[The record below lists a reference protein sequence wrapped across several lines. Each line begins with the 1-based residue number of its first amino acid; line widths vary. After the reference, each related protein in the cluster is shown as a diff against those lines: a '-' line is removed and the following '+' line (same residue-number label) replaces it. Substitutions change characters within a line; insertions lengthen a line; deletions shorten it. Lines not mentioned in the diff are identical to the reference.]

1 MAPPAQPAAD
11 AAHDREYAPRFA
23 TERALGELA
32 EWLEGP
38 AATAVVAGAPGAGT
52 TFVLRAF
59 ERRERGRRHV
69 LFSPFLHI
77 EPEALERW
85 LGGLA
90 FASRPGVL
98 DLWLAGTPGAPPLL
112 LVDEAHVATPATLEA
127 LARLRE
133 ARAPELRIC
142 LGGCAGPALECAAR
156 SVGGAGAVVIELP
169 PWSTEDLRGL
179 AEALCALPAPDLE
192 LPEGH
197 GAVDPAALAA
207 AAEGSPGLL
216 RDAWSALRDRVVLPT
231 TVATAAAPSA
241 TPAEP
246 DPVPAAP
253 APAETPAPQASGEV
267 PAPEAAAPEPLLA
280 PRAPS
285 AAPQRPPPAQA
296 PPRRTRAPWYY
307 AAALGIGFA
316 LGFLGGWRG
325 WEGWGDPDAA
335 PEATPEPTALVAVAS
350 APPEPAP
357 PLTYHDVQV
366 NARPWAWIKI
376 DGKAVGVTPLVH
388 RDLASGAHEFEATF
402 PDGRQ
407 QRRTVAIGPDSRF
420 VSFQE

>member
-11 AAHDREYAPRFA
+11 AAPDREYAPRFE

-38 AATAVVAGAPGAGT
+38 VATAVVAGAPGAGT

-90 FASRPGVL
+90 FASPPGAL

-112 LVDEAHVATPATLEA
+112 LVDEAHAATPATLEA

-142 LGGCAGPALECAAR
+142 IGGCAGPALECAAR
-156 SVGGAGAVVIELP
+156 SVGGADAVVIELP

-179 AEALCALPAPDLE
+179 AEALCAPPAPDLE
-192 LPEGH
+192 QEGH

-216 RDAWSALRDRVVLPT
+216 REAWSALRDRVPLPT
-231 TVATAAAPSA
+231 AMAMAAAPAA

-246 DPVPAAP
+246 VPALAAP
-253 APAETPAPQASGEV
+253 PPAETPAPHPSEEA
-267 PAPEAAAPEPLLA
+267 PAPQPAAPEPLRA
-280 PRAPS
+280 SRAPS
-285 AAPQRPPPAQA
+285 AVPQRPPPAQA
-296 PPRRTRAPWYY
+296 PPRRARAPWYY

-316 LGFLGGWRG
+316 LGFLGGWQG
-325 WEGWGDPDAA
+325 WEGWGDPEVA
-335 PEATPEPTALVAVAS
+335 PGATPEPTALAAVAS
-350 APPEPAP
+350 APPEPA

-407 QRRTVAIGPDSRF
+407 QRRTVTIGPDSRF
-420 VSFQE
+420 VSFHE